1 MRRVQVYSAFERV
14 WHWLQA
20 LTIILL
26 LVTGL
31 EIHAPDS
38 VHLLG
43 FSRATW
49 VHEALALFTIAN
61 AFLSL
66 FYHLATGAI
75 RQFFPQPRDFF
86 SLAIAQVAYYT
97 RGIFSGE
104 PHPFEHG
111 PGQKLNVL
119 QQVTYLGVLN
129 LVLPLQIA
137 TGILM
142 WKAQDWAAFV
152 DRVGG
157 LHVVASVHVLCAWA
171 FGAFV
176 VMHVYLTTTGRTP
189 LAHMRAMVLGWE
201 EAPEPMS
208 NASQAATVSA
218 PVVSEVGHEAK

>member
-1 MRRVQVYSAFERV
+1 MKRVEIYTAFERV

-20 LTIILL
+20 LTVILL
-26 LVTGL
+26 LLTGL
-31 EIHAPDS
+31 EIHAPGK

-43 FSRATW
+43 FARATL

-97 RGIFSGE
+97 RGIFTGA
-104 PHPFEHG
+104 PHPFVHG
-111 PGQKLNVL
+111 PRGKLNVL

-129 LVLPLQIA
+129 IVLPLQVVS
-137 TGILM
+137 GILM
-142 WKAQDWAAFV
+142 WKADKWAGLVASL
-152 DRVGG
+152 GG
-157 LHVVASVHVLCAWA
+157 LHAIATVHVACAWLFA
-171 FGAFV
+171 AFV

-189 LAHMRAMVLGWE
+189 LAHLRAMVLGWE
-201 EAPEPMS
+201 ELPEQ
-208 NASQAATVSA
+208 N
-218 PVVSEVGHEAK
+218 SEVSHEAE

>member
-1 MRRVQVYSAFERV
+1 MNRPGTKRVPIYTAFERV

-20 LTIILL
+20 LTIIML

-31 EIHAPDS
+31 EIHSPGS
-38 VHLLG
+38 VRLLG
-43 FSRATW
+43 FARAIW

-75 RQFFPQPRDFF
+75 RQFLPQPRDFF

-97 RGIFSGE
+97 RGMFTDA

-111 PGQKLNVL
+111 PESKLNVL

-129 LVLPLQIA
+129 LVLPLQVA

-142 WKAQDWAAFV
+142 WKAQEWAGLV
-152 DRVGG
+152 DRLGG
-157 LHVVASVHVLCAWA
+157 LDVVASVHVTCAWLFAA
-171 FGAFV
+171 FL

-189 LAHMRAMVLGWE
+189 LAHIRAMVLGWE
-201 EAPEPMS
+201 EVPEQKPEVS
-208 NASQAATVSA
+208 N
-218 PVVSEVGHEAK
+218 EAE